1 MKIRE
6 NEQGQARD
14 LRASL
19 SYKYLQKKTPSE
31 KLKLKQNKE

>member
-14 LRASL
+14 LKASL
-19 SYKYLQKKTPSE
+19 SFKYLQKNPGE